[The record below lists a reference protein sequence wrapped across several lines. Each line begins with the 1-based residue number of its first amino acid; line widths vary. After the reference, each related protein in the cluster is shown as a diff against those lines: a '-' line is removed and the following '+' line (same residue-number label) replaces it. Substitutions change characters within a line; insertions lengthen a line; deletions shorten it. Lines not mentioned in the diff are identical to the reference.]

1 MPENGIQNQR
11 ERKQG
16 FVETFINFFMG
27 FSTALLPAMI
37 FITYF
42 LHKNGHEV
50 TSELEKQLHATMV
63 NLNTTRESLI
73 TFKKRLAN
81 SEKNNIELTKVSER
95 LKAELDQARADDG
108 AGLFQKT
115 ETAKTTTTTE
125 NTNTE
130 IPVEV
135 TEVKN
140 PEPIN
145 VEKIE
150 DQQAWVKE
158 QLALVKAQLT
168 SISVKKEKKIEAFT
182 GYVYVIANDDWL
194 GEGQLLIRATRRLE
208 PMDVVKDLGA
218 DPKRFQFEVKMVLF
232 NQNAPELESNL
243 HKALQEKSTTSKEID
258 AKLFSASVSEVSTA
272 MVEIQKNE
280 KNIPKEKAVPQTAAT
295 TIKRAA

>member
-1 MPENGIQNQR
+1 
-11 ERKQG
+11 
-16 FVETFINFFMG
+16 VETFINFFMG

-63 NLNTTRESLI
+63 NLYTTRESLI

-218 DPKRFQFEVKMVLF
+218 DPKRFQFVRPLKRSTLNSSRPVFPKLVPRWWKF
-232 NQNAPELESNL
+232 RKTKRIFQRKKLYLRRQRQQSSVPLELSR
-243 HKALQEKSTTSKEID
+243 KG
-258 AKLFSASVSEVSTA
+258 
-272 MVEIQKNE
+272 
-280 KNIPKEKAVPQTAAT
+280 
-295 TIKRAA
+295 

>member
-1 MPENGIQNQR
+1 M
-11 ERKQG
+11 
-16 FVETFINFFMG
+16 ETFINFFMG